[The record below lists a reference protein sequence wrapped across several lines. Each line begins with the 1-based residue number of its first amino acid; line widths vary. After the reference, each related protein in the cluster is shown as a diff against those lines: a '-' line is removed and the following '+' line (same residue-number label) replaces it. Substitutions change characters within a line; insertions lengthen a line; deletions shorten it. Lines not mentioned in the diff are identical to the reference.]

1 MGPIETIRCPR
12 AAATPGVPVLELDVL
27 MESEECSQAQGR
39 VPNRPGSHGDGLA
52 LREITWETERAMQ
65 DRVSATTREKIL
77 MCAKERRGSESTCEY
92 PAALG
97 ASAVRRGIWCEAP
110 RVERAYTCNLR
121 KGWNR
126 DAELSDV
133 RALGEEVC
141 NTRGSERTG
150 ESTGTL

>member
-1 MGPIETIRCPR
+1 
-12 AAATPGVPVLELDVL
+12 
-27 MESEECSQAQGR
+27 
-39 VPNRPGSHGDGLA
+39 
-52 LREITWETERAMQ
+52 MQ

-110 RVERAYTCNLR
+110 RVERTYTCKLR

-126 DAELSDV
+126 NAELSNV

-141 NTRGSERTG
+141 NTRVSERTG